1 MGFRRD
7 NTFMDNENN
16 IFLKEN
22 KDNLDYK
29 EILNVILNNAYEWLV
44 IIDDKGYIMMMSK
57 GYKEFIGDLKA
68 SMLLK
73 LSKIQNF
80 MILLKLEKLKLGKY
94 R

>member
-57 GYKEFIGDLKA
+57 GYK
-68 SMLLK
+68 
-73 LSKIQNF
+73 
-80 MILLKLEKLKLGKY
+80 
-94 R
+94 